1 MKNVGLII
9 LEQLKYRPLDLMAW
23 GSTSF
28 QYFSDKHFTD
38 TPHLGGLLFTVNGL
52 KFKGQVMIRL
62 APNDTYIVEIGQL
75 VKGEWEAKIQ
85 KDEVYV
91 DELHSII
98 DDLVEGT
105 MNLSKAEATEV
116 YKKAKVPIF

>member
-1 MKNVGLII
+1 MQKVGLII

-23 GSTSF
+23 GSRGF
-28 QYFSDKHFTD
+28 QHFSDKHFTD
-38 TPHLGGLLFTVNGL
+38 TPHLGGLVFTVSGL

-62 APNDTYIVEIGQL
+62 APNDTYIVEIGKL

-91 DELHSII
+91 DELHSTI

-105 MNLSKAEATEV
+105 MNLSKEEATEV